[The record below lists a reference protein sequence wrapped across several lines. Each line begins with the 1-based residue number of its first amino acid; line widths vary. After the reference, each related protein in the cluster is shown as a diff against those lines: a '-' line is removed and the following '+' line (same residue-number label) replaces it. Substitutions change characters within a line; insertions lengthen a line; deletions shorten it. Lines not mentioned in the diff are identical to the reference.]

1 MAHCF
6 RHTQIKRIDYKYI
19 IIMIII
25 IIIDYWLLLIIIINI
40 IIIIYICYTMHFF
53 MISQVNISRSS
64 E

>member
-25 IIIDYWLLLIIIINI
+25 IIIDYWLLLLILLL
-40 IIIIYICYTMHFF
+40 YICYTMHFF

>member
-25 IIIDYWLLLIIIINI
+25 IIDYWLLLIIIINMI
-40 IIIIYICYTMHFF
+40 IIYIYICYTMHFF

>member
-19 IIMIII
+19 IIMII

>member
-25 IIIDYWLLLIIIINI
+25 IIDYWLLLIIIIN